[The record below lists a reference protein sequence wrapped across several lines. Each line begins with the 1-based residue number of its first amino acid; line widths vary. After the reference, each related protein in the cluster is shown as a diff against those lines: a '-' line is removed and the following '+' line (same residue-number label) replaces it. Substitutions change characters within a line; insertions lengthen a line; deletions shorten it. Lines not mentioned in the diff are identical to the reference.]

1 MSLSPE
7 ISEFFVSSE
16 DQEIS
21 WPIRLRVFA
30 GILIASLNSFYNAT
44 MFVEAA
50 VEGEDT
56 QALFIL
62 EVLDNGLIYAS
73 TGTLLSVIGLFM
85 LGMAAYNRLRADAA

>member
-1 MSLSPE
+1 MIGFWHRNSDVRRIKKFLGR
-7 ISEFFVSSE
+7 FRFVS
-16 DQEIS
+16 
-21 WPIRLRVFA
+21 L
-30 GILIASLNSFYNAT
+30 NAT

-62 EVLDNGLIYAS
+62 DVLDNGLIYAS
-73 TGTLLSVIGLFM
+73 TGALLSVIGLFM